1 MGSETSGDKQAIRF
15 LNFSNTEK
23 DAEKTAKL
31 KEAAAKIEQAIAR
44 EKAVSEL
51 IDYQEKEPEA
61 EPFDPANDTRPLYE
75 RLQEQKNK
83 KKEMIEESQKL
94 SNMVT
99 KLDEDDAN
107 YLSEVVKNK
116 REEEL
121 KKRLEVYDAMETKKR
136 LDEQRVLEEEKRL
149 KESLLVSGLNRRNG
163 SLHNKSKLS
172 LSIKVRPKPK
182 PSLPEKADEPSKKK
196 LAQTTDEWVLSLGS
210 CRSPLETDA
219 DYAI

>member
-1 MGSETSGDKQAIRF
+1 MGSETTGDKQTIRF
-15 LNFSNTEK
+15 LNFSNTEE
-23 DAEKTAKL
+23 DAEKAAKL
-31 KEAAAKIEQAIAR
+31 KEAAAKIEEAIAR
-44 EKAVSEL
+44 QKAVSEL
-51 IDYQEKEPEA
+51 IDYNEKEAEA

-75 RLQEQKNK
+75 RLQEQRNK

-107 YLSEVVKNK
+107 YLNEVVKNK

-149 KESLLVSGLNRRNG
+149 KESLLASGLNRRNNNT
-163 SLHNKSKLS
+163 HNKSKLS
-172 LSIKVRPKPK
+172 LSIKVKPKPK
-182 PSLPEKADEPSKKK
+182 PSSPDETGEPPKKK
-196 LAQTTDEWVLSLGS
+196 LANTTNG
-210 CRSPLETDA
+210 
-219 DYAI
+219 